1 MARTRTRPFQYK
13 FLTDDGVRMEIS
25 TNSLNSPTTIS
36 YLTAKLK
43 IEVENKQEEY
53 AQIIKKI
60 KDDVKLKIKGLI
72 DYNMIEKSI
81 INVNISDNTINTN
94 NYTHIT
100 YEVFIK
106 TNESLT
112 QEEHKDLLYNLG
124 EQINPFLIE
133 EISIITK
140 KK

>member
-13 FLTDDGVRMEIS
+13 FITDDGVRMEIS

-72 DYNMIEKSI
+72 DYNMVEKSI

-100 YEVFIK
+100 YEVFVK
-106 TNESLT
+106 TKESLT
-112 QEEHKDLLYNLG
+112 QEEHKDLLYNLA